1 MVDIMATSQGQSQVS
16 EALKQYVQRDL
27 KDKQI
32 LVVPEGKYKGW
43 VPRSIYSLDLD
54 EVYLPFL
61 RLQSFPVGGTSL
73 GTLTKMK
80 VFEAV
85 GNYLFK
91 LPSAF
96 GNCKDLKT
104 LNLSFNY
111 FNRLSPSV
119 FKLENLTELDVSNN
133 ELTELSSDVGQMK
146 NLKALNLSGNMLSG
160 VPDELS
166 KCKALENVNLSR
178 KWYPRDGGM
187 TELPSAACSLPE
199 LRQLDV
205 SWHQIHTIPD
215 NVGSLTKL
223 QYLNLKG
230 NFLKN
235 VSENITQCVRL
246 QVLDLSGAMKLNSV
260 IPEQILML
268 SELKVLN
275 LSGNYFTELPKE
287 VAGLKKLEKFVMR
300 RNALLRLPDSIFDL
314 EFLETLELSD
324 NYLYEIPPAVQN
336 LKNIRYIDLQGN
348 KLTGLPD
355 ELGRCFSLVHLS
367 LACNELTSVPDSICR
382 LLKLQELSLDHN
394 QLKELPMLLD
404 KLALLEKSGRLSVYD
419 NYLSKPPQEI
429 CNQGVVSLFR
439 FLKEMRISEAKHR
452 RKMIL
457 IGAAKA
463 GKTSLRNALMLG
475 HSKLAAEH
483 ERTWVLERHLWE
495 PEPSLRVQIL
505 DFGGHHI
512 YSAAHHMF
520 LTPEALHLVVFDLAK
535 YEEDKYDTMVGDW
548 IDAIADRAPGAHIMV
563 VGTHADLCANEEV
576 KSRINHIIQKMSADE
591 KAKIDDLK
599 LSLEKAKTELM
610 NLTGKESNTKF
621 EDIDAQR
628 KRDKVSGLQ
637 RVLNMRVTL
646 ASRVEVVSCADTLD
660 GVDNLRALLQQKLKE
675 TDEKPLPKSWYK
687 YLLGIQKKKQKILH
701 WQQAL
706 SIFKDIMD
714 TMNQSMIS
722 LEGSA
727 ESSLD
732 MVLRYLHSTGEIVWY
747 HDNPRLRS
755 IIFHRPETLV
765 EMLRAIFRH
774 DFEKV
779 VQFNDTYGRLANLSL
794 HKFEEMKVDFLE
806 QGLMTVELLHY
817 CLLHFQLTTD
827 ARDMFIDLML
837 KFDLCYEVP
846 KLAGAPMTF
855 ASSRILR
862 FPWFLKSEVPTNF
875 TTQWPLAIPSDII
888 QLCYRLQFKKRLP
901 PNLFE
906 KFSARLQTHIMT
918 RHDWK
923 NGVLAKR
930 NRTKLLVTREAVDV
944 SSGGR
949 VDVSVS
955 VRGSDLQELWLV
967 MLGTYGDMITLLQEW
982 PFTRYEQWLLCSH
995 CLIMGDDEP
1004 FLYPG
1009 EVLQTLCPRGH
1020 YQLTSCR
1027 KAKDVPIPACFLF
1040 PLDPEYQ
1047 EDIAEHIKVVK
1058 EFLLSTYDTVDGGG
1072 NYIQRLLSNLG
1083 LSYIAAR
1090 CGAEWS
1096 LMALALG
1103 LTQPEI
1109 EQIQLDNPYQTVKQI
1124 TTALVRWR
1132 DRRHN
1137 TTEDAV
1143 LSDLLT
1149 ALQTAGRQDL
1159 VDDLEEKFHIQV
1171 NI

>member
-1 MVDIMATSQGQSQVS
+1 MVDIMATSTGQSQVS
-16 EALKQYVQRDL
+16 EALKQYLQRDL
-27 KDKQI
+27 KDKQS

-54 EVYLPFL
+54 EVCLPFL

-73 GTLTKMK
+73 GSLIKMK

-111 FNRLSPSV
+111 FNRISPSV
-119 FKLENLTELDVSNN
+119 FKLENLTELNLSDN
-133 ELTELSSDVGQMK
+133 ELTELSSDVGQLK
-146 NLKALNLSGNMLSG
+146 NLKILNLSGNMLSS

-166 KCKALENVNLSR
+166 KCKSLENVNISR
-178 KWYPRDGGM
+178 KWYPRDGGL
-187 TELPSAACSLPE
+187 TELPSAACDLPE
-199 LRQLDV
+199 LRQLDL

-215 NVGSLTKL
+215 NVGSLTNL
-223 QYLNLKG
+223 QYLKLKG

-246 QVLDLSGAMKLNSV
+246 QELDLSGAMKLNSV

-287 VAGLKKLEKFVMR
+287 VAGLKKLEKFIMR
-300 RNALLRLPDSIFDL
+300 RNALLRLPDALFDL
-314 EFLETLELSD
+314 ECLQTLELSD
-324 NYLYEIPPAVQN
+324 NYLYEIPPAIAN
-336 LKNIRYIDLQGN
+336 LKNIMHIDLQGN
-348 KLTGLPD
+348 KLTSLPK
-355 ELGRCFSLVHLS
+355 EIGRCFSLVQLS
-367 LACNELTSVPDSICR
+367 VAYNELTSLPDTICR
-382 LLKLQELSLDHN
+382 LLKLQELGLEHN

-404 KLALLEKSGRLSVYD
+404 KLTLLEKTGRLSVYD
-419 NYLSKPPQEI
+419 NYLTKPPQEI
-429 CNQGVVSLFR
+429 CSQGVASLFR

-475 HSKLAAEH
+475 HSKLTADH

-520 LTPEALHLVVFDLAK
+520 LTPEALHLVVFDLSK
-535 YEEDKYDTMVGDW
+535 YAEDMYDAMVGDW
-548 IDAIADRAPGAHIMV
+548 IDAIADRAPGAHIIV
-563 VGTHADLCANEEV
+563 IGTHADLCSDDEV
-576 KSRINHIIQKMSADE
+576 KERIDHIVQKMNADE
-591 KAKIDDLK
+591 RAKVEDLK
-599 LSLEKAKTELM
+599 FSLEKAKTELI

-646 ASRVEVVSCADTLD
+646 ASRVDVVSCADNLD
-660 GVDNLRALLQQKLKE
+660 GVDNLRASLQQKLKE

-687 YLLGIQKKKQKILH
+687 YLLAIQKKTQKILH
-701 WQQAL
+701 RQQAL
-706 SIFKDIMD
+706 NIFKDIMD

-747 HDNPRLRS
+747 HDNPRLSS

-779 VQFNDTYGRLANLSL
+779 VQFNDTYGRLANISL

-846 KLAGAPMTF
+846 KLPGAPMTF

-862 FPWFLKSEVPTNF
+862 FPWFLESETPPNLS
-875 TTQWPLAIPSDII
+875 TQWPLGIPSDII
-888 QLCYRLQFKKRLP
+888 QLSYRLQFKKRLP

-906 KFSARLQTHIMT
+906 KFSARLQAHIST
-918 RHDWK
+918 RYDWK
-923 NGVLAKR
+923 NGVLATR
-930 NRTKLLVTREAVDV
+930 NRTKLLVTRQMVET
-944 SSGGR
+944 SSGNR
-949 VDVSVS
+949 MDVTVS
-955 VRGSDLQELWLV
+955 VRGSDLQELWLM
-967 MLGTYGDMITLLQEW
+967 MLKTYEDMITLLQEW

-995 CLIMGDDEP
+995 CLVIGDDDP

-1009 EVLQTLCPRGH
+1009 EVLQTTCPRGH
-1020 YQLTSCR
+1020 YQFTSCK

-1040 PLDPEYQ
+1040 PLDTDFQ
-1047 EDIAEHIKVVK
+1047 DDIAEHIKVVK
-1058 EFLLSTYDTVDGGG
+1058 EFLLSTYDSVDGGG
-1072 NYIQRLLSNLG
+1072 SYIQSN
-1083 LSYIAAR
+1083 R
-1090 CGAEWS
+1090 
-1096 LMALALG
+1096 
-1103 LTQPEI
+1103 T
-1109 EQIQLDNPYQTVKQI
+1109 N
-1124 TTALVRWR
+1124 
-1132 DRRHN
+1132 
-1137 TTEDAV
+1137 
-1143 LSDLLT
+1143 
-1149 ALQTAGRQDL
+1149 
-1159 VDDLEEKFHIQV
+1159 
-1171 NI
+1171 